1 MVPFYN
7 LWQKYWIRIILDWYV
22 LQWHMHAGDITNS
35 CFPHCGEFYWRTGTS
50 FTLFSLNRQICTTT
64 YLLLVFL
71 LFETVPLGKQEYLA
85 HHKSHQHN
93 LYEWAKPDSNLQ
105 NPRIQICKTQEFK
118 SAVKIFTAWCCQNVF
133 YDSLWMKVT
142 TLATRGFRI
151 LKN

>member
-1 MVPFYN
+1 MVPFITYGK
-7 LWQKYWIRIILDWYV
+7 KYWIRIILDWYV

-35 CFPHCGEFYWRTGTS
+35 CFPHCGEFYWQTGTS
-50 FTLFSLNRQICTTT
+50 FILFSLNRQICTTT

-71 LFETVPLGKQEYLA
+71 HFETVPLGKQEYLA
-85 HHKSHQHN
+85 HHKSHHITCKN
-93 LYEWAKPDSNLQ
+93 EQ
-105 NPRIQICKTQEFK
+105 NPIQICKTQEFK

-142 TLATRGFRI
+142 TLATKGFRI